1 MADETSDKTVLEGAG
16 AYFLSVVEA
25 SPDCIRVI
33 SADGYLEYMNA
44 QGKSLLEIEDFDGR
58 NRHRYWPDMWP
69 PESRDTVEQALH
81 AAMAGN

>member
-25 SPDCIRVI
+25 SQDCIRVI

-44 QGKSLLEIEDFDGR
+44 QG
-58 NRHRYWPDMWP
+58 
-69 PESRDTVEQALH
+69 
-81 AAMAGN
+81 